1 MTGHLPVFPYIEESY
16 ARLALFLHESSSDSP
31 DDSPGESR
39 IRVLVVDDEIR
50 VADTTAEVLQTSGFD
65 AMPAYSAQS
74 ALELA
79 ATFRPDCLLSDV
91 VMSGMSG
98 VELAMAF
105 RQRHP
110 SSRVVLISGQVGVS
124 DILDEAARQGLQFEV
139 LAKPIHP
146 RKLIDKLRKT
156 QTR

>member
-1 MTGHLPVFPYIEESY
+1 MMGHLPVFPYIEESY
-16 ARLALFLHESSSDSP
+16 ARLAFFAQQSSSDSP
-31 DDSPGESR
+31 DDFAGESR
-39 IRVLVVDDEIR
+39 IRVLVVDDEVR

-65 AMPAYSAQS
+65 AMTAYSAQS

-79 ATFRPDCLLSDV
+79 ASFQPDCLLSDV
-91 VMSGMSG
+91 VMAGMNG

-110 SSRVVLISGQVGVS
+110 SSRVVLISGQVGIS
-124 DILDEAARQGLQFEV
+124 DVLDHAARQGLKFEV

-146 RKLIDKLRKT
+146 RKLIDELRKT
-156 QTR
+156 PTR